1 MLDSKGTVSSRM
13 IIFRE
18 GKSITRSGRK
28 EVQRTLGGIVEPVG
42 RGQSDRSAR
51 IVGRSYRRVRR
62 GQGLKEVVEDRVVT
76 PGIATL
82 L

>member
-1 MLDSKGTVSSRM
+1 MDSKGILSSRM

-42 RGQSDRSAR
+42 RGQSGRLAR
-51 IVGRSYRRVRR
+51 IVGEALQKSTQRIGTER
-62 GQGLKEVVEDRVVT
+62 GG
-76 PGIATL
+76 
-82 L
+82 